1 MSYTILVVD
10 DSPLIRKMMKRTL
23 GLSSLDLGTV
33 YEATNGRE
41 ALAVLEKEWIDVVLA
56 DIHMPVM
63 TGSELIELMSRD
75 ELLGKIPVVVI
86 SAERSEPAC
95 AATRHGAAVTDG
107 GPTARSSS
115 RQRVD
120 SDSDAAPYQPRTR
133 SKPTLV

>member
-86 SAERSEPAC
+86 SAERSEPAIERLKQLGIC
-95 AATRHGAAVTDG
+95 AHLMKPFTPEQVLETITHVLDQAA
-107 GPTARSSS
+107 ARSH
-115 RQRVD
+115 
-120 SDSDAAPYQPRTR
+120 A
-133 SKPTLV
+133 